1 MLCGSILVSRTLR
14 GGPLYSPDLFCN
26 LGERVLLQVT
36 RIAVEFTN
44 AFGELLCSH
53 CVFVVHPAECLFI
66 QMEAFFLDGLC
77 FCWIEFTIESS
88 LGFLQLVEKIR
99 ADREQVAS
107 RQADDLIH
115 IPEAGAH
122 HLSLV
127 VVFLVIVVDAR
138 HRCNSGVLVGLNL
151 LSPSFFLIPI
161 VNATDEGRDQG
172 HSRLGACDRLSETKK
187 ECQIAV
193 NTFFF
198 QTLS

>member
-53 CVFVVHPAECLFI
+53 CVFVVHPAERLFI

-77 FCWIEFTIESS
+77 FCWIEFTIQSPI
-88 LGFLQLVEKIR
+88 GFFQLVEKIR
-99 ADREQVAS
+99 ADREQIAS

-115 IPEAGAH
+115 ISEAGAH

-127 VVFLVIVVDAR
+127 VVFLVIVVDAC
-138 HRCNSGVLVGLNL
+138 HRCNAGVLVWLNL
-151 LSPSFFLIPI
+151 LASAFLLIPI
-161 VNATDEGRDQG
+161 VNTSDEWRDQR
-172 HSRLGACDRLSETKK
+172 HPSLGACNRLSKTEEKR
-187 ECQIAV
+187 
-193 NTFFF
+193 
-198 QTLS
+198 